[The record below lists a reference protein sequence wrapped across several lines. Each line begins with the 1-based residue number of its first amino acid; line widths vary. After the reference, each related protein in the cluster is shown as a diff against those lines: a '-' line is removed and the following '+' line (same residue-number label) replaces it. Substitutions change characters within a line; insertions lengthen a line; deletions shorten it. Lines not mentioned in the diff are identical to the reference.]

1 MRIDR
6 RFTKTGASPYADI
19 PFRRATSEIRNPD
32 GGIVFQAADIDV
44 PANWSQVAV
53 DVLAQKYFRK
63 AGVPKR
69 LKTDTE
75 AGVPEFLQRR
85 MADEAAMQ
93 MLPKEART
101 GGEDDAR
108 QVFDRLAGA
117 WTYWGWKG
125 GYFASEDDAQSF
137 FDEMRYMLA
146 NQMAAPNSPQW
157 FNTGLHWAYGVDGPS
172 QGHFYVDPD
181 SEEMTKSTSSYER
194 PQPHACFIQS
204 VADDLVNPG
213 GIMDLWVREA
223 RLFKYGSGTG
233 ANFSHLRGSGESLSG
248 GGKSSGLM
256 SFLKIGDRAAGA
268 IKSGGT
274 TRRAAKMVT
283 VDVDHPDIEAYVDWK
298 VVEEQK
304 VAALVAGSKLARK
317 TLNGIMNACTDAE
330 AAGDK
335 AFDPALNHALKVAIK
350 KARRACISENYIQRA
365 IQLARQGKTDIDF
378 REYDTD
384 WDSEAYLTVSGQNSN
399 NSVRLTNDF
408 LQKALDDEPWDLIR
422 RTDGKVHETISAR
435 GLLDKIS
442 HAAWASA
449 DPGVQFDTT
458 INEWHTCPESGRI
471 NASNPCSEYMFLD
484 DTACNLAS
492 INLMKFRQED
502 GSFDI
507 EGYRHACRLWTIVLE
522 ISVLM
527 AQFPSEEIA
536 LGSYDFRTL
545 GLGYA
550 NIGGLLMATGL
561 SYDSDEGRAAAAG
574 ITALMTAVSYETSAE
589 MAKELGPFRRFPENR
604 DAMLRVIRNHRRAA
618 HASGGYEGLTI
629 APVEMVARDLPF
641 AGLADAATEAWDKA
655 LAAGEAHGFRNAQAT
670 VIAPTGTI
678 GLVMD
683 CDTTGVEP
691 DFALVKFKKLA
702 GGGYFKIIN
711 QMVPTALR
719 TLGYKEQ
726 DIEAIV
732 LYAVGHGSLK
742 AAPQINHETLTN
754 IGFTEEKL
762 AAIEENLAS
771 AFDIRFVFNRW
782 TLGDAFCKTALGFT
796 DEQLDAPDFDM
807 LSAMGFSKD
816 AIEAAN
822 EHVCGTM
829 TVEGAPNLKDE
840 HLPVFDCANPC
851 GRKGT
856 RFLAAD
862 SHIKMLAAAQPF
874 ISGAISKTINM
885 PNAASIEECKEAYL
899 LSWRLGLKANALYRD
914 GSKLSQP
921 LAAIHLGDDDT
932 DEEME
937 ETFAEKIAEA
947 SPPQRAEIVAE
958 RIVER
963 LVQQRRRLPHR
974 RKGYTQKASVGGHK
988 VYLRTGEYED
998 GQLGEIFVD
1007 MHKEGAAFRS
1017 LMNNF
1022 AIAVSIGLQYG
1033 VPLEEYVEAFTFTR
1047 FEPSGMVTGN
1057 DAIKM
1062 STSIL
1067 DYMFRELAISYLG
1080 RNDLSHADPE
1090 DLKPDSMGDGESESA
1105 IPEEW
1110 RERRV
1115 DEIRQETL
1123 DVVKRV
1129 ASKGYVRDNLVVFT
1143 NNATQAA
1150 TGQQTT
1156 ISASGQ
1162 QVEARAASGGG
1173 VAVVA
1178 TGEAAVVAAVSANS
1192 GSAAGGMQA
1201 RAVARLKGYE
1211 GDPCPECANFTMVRN
1226 GVCLKC
1232 DSCGS
1237 TTGCS

>member
-1 MRIDR
+1 M
-6 RFTKTGASPYADI
+6 
-19 PFRRATSEIRNPD
+19 
-32 GGIVFQAADIDV
+32 
-44 PANWSQVAV
+44 
-53 DVLAQKYFRK
+53 
-63 AGVPKR
+63 
-69 LKTDTE
+69 
-75 AGVPEFLQRR
+75 
-85 MADEAAMQ
+85 
-93 MLPKEART
+93 
-101 GGEDDAR
+101 
-108 QVFDRLAGA
+108 
-117 WTYWGWKG
+117 
-125 GYFASEDDAQSF
+125 
-137 FDEMRYMLA
+137 
-146 NQMAAPNSPQW
+146 
-157 FNTGLHWAYGVDGPS
+157 
-172 QGHFYVDPD
+172 
-181 SEEMTKSTSSYER
+181 
-194 PQPHACFIQS
+194 
-204 VADDLVNPG
+204 
-213 GIMDLWVREA
+213 
-223 RLFKYGSGTG
+223 
-233 ANFSHLRGSGESLSG
+233 
-248 GGKSSGLM
+248 
-256 SFLKIGDRAAGA
+256 
-268 IKSGGT
+268 
-274 TRRAAKMVT
+274 
-283 VDVDHPDIEAYVDWK
+283 
-298 VVEEQK
+298 
-304 VAALVAGSKLARK
+304 
-317 TLNGIMNACTDAE
+317 
-330 AAGDK
+330 
-335 AFDPALNHALKVAIK
+335 
-350 KARRACISENYIQRA
+350 
-365 IQLARQGKTDIDF
+365 
-378 REYDTD
+378 
-384 WDSEAYLTVSGQNSN
+384 
-399 NSVRLTNDF
+399 
-408 LQKALDDEPWDLIR
+408 
-422 RTDGKVHETISAR
+422 
-435 GLLDKIS
+435 
-442 HAAWASA
+442 
-449 DPGVQFDTT
+449 
-458 INEWHTCPESGRI
+458 
-471 NASNPCSEYMFLD
+471 
-484 DTACNLAS
+484 
-492 INLMKFRQED
+492 
-502 GSFDI
+502 
-507 EGYRHACRLWTIVLE
+507 
-522 ISVLM
+522 
-527 AQFPSEEIA
+527 
-536 LGSYDFRTL
+536 
-545 GLGYA
+545 
-550 NIGGLLMATGL
+550 
-561 SYDSDEGRAAAAG
+561 
-574 ITALMTAVSYETSAE
+574 
-589 MAKELGPFRRFPENR
+589 
-604 DAMLRVIRNHRRAA
+604 
-618 HASGGYEGLTI
+618 
-629 APVEMVARDLPF
+629 
-641 AGLADAATEAWDKA
+641 
-655 LAAGEAHGFRNAQAT
+655 
-670 VIAPTGTI
+670 IAPTGTI

-719 TLGYKEQ
+719 TLGYDEQ

-754 IGFTEEKL
+754 IGFTEDKL

-782 TLGDAFCKTALGFT
+782 TLGDDFCKTNLGFT

-885 PNAASIEECKEAYL
+885 PNAATIEECKDAYL

-921 LAAIHLGDDDT
+921 LAAIHLGDDDA
-932 DEEME
+932 DEDTE
-937 ETFAEKIAEA
+937 ETFAEKIVEA

-1150 TGQQTT
+1150 VGQETT
-1156 ISASGQ
+1156 IAASGN

-1178 TGEAAVVAAVSANS
+1178 TGEAAIVAAVSANS
-1192 GSAAGGMQA
+1192 GGASQA